1 MSQQSEETRK
11 ETASGDSFADILK
24 TVVYALLIAIA
35 FRTVLYQPFSIPS
48 GSMKPSL
55 LIGDYLFVSKASYG
69 YSRYSLPFGRFIP
82 DWLFPGRILSS
93 EPERGDVIVF
103 RNPNKSEE
111 DYIKRVIGF
120 PGDRI
125 QVREGV
131 LFINGSPVEL
141 TPDEPFVE
149 PRSGA
154 SQACLRGGGPA
165 CTKTRLTE
173 TLPNGVKHAVLDAE
187 RTDADNTCVYTVP
200 PEHYFFMGDNR
211 DNSIDSRFGANPA
224 YLDCTGALV
233 QSRRGIGFVHRDLLI
248 GRAEFILL
256 SSEGA
261 FWELWNWR
269 GDRFFKD
276 IE

>member
-1 MSQQSEETRK
+1 MSQQTEEKAKQPAK
-11 ETASGDSFADILK
+11 EESFADILK

-69 YSRYSLPFGRFIP
+69 YSRYSLPFGRLVP
-82 DWLFPGRILSS
+82 EWLFPGRIFSS

-103 RNPNKSEE
+103 RNPNELGE
-111 DYIKRVIGF
+111 DYIKRVIGL

-125 QVREGV
+125 QVRDSI
-131 LFINGSPVEL
+131 LYINGSPVDL
-141 TPDEPFVE
+141 SPAEPFIE
-149 PRSGA
+149 PRNGA
-154 SQACLRGGGPA
+154 SQACLNGSGDA
-165 CTKTRLTE
+165 CAKTQLVE
-173 TLPNGVKHAVLDAE
+173 TLPNGVQHAVLDAG

-200 PEHYFFMGDNR
+200 TEQYFFMGDNR
-211 DNSIDSRFGANPA
+211 DNSIDSRFGADRA
-224 YLDCTGALV
+224 FIGCTGAV
-233 QSRRGIGFVHRDLLI
+233 EQRRRGIGFVPRDLLI

-269 GDRFFKD
+269 GDRFFKA

>member
-1 MSQQSEETRK
+1 MTQQSEETDK
-11 ETASGDSFADILK
+11 KSASEESFADILK

-35 FRTVLYQPFSIPS
+35 FRTILYQPFSIPS

-69 YSRYSLPFGRFIP
+69 YSRFSLPFGRFIP

-103 RNPNKSEE
+103 RNPNELDE
-111 DYIKRVIGF
+111 DYIKRVIGL

-125 QVREGV
+125 QVRNSV
-131 LFINGSPVEL
+131 LYINGAPVEL
-141 TPDEPFVE
+141 SPADPFVE
-149 PRSGA
+149 PRGGA
-154 SQACLRGGGPA
+154 SQACLNGSGSA
-165 CTKTRLTE
+165 CTKTQLVE
-173 TLPNGVKHAVLDAE
+173 SLPNGVKHPVLDAG
-187 RTDADNTCVYTVP
+187 RSDADNTCVYTVP
-200 PEHYFFMGDNR
+200 PDHYFFMGDNR
-211 DNSIDSRFGANPA
+211 DNSIDSRFGADRA
-224 YLDCTGALV
+224 FMDCTGAV
-233 QSRRGIGFVHRDLLI
+233 EQRRSGIGFVPRDLLV

-269 GDRFFKD
+269 GDRFFKAID
-276 IE
+276 